1 MFLIGLGALLVLGG
15 VLYSAVSCIWC
26 ALLFGGD
33 RLAARIPAGR
43 FAALWS
49 RDGAAWDS
57 WGSKRTG
64 RAYSP
69 YGNRCSS
76 VDVGGQFLTSV
87 TRGLPL

>member
-1 MFLIGLGALLVLGG
+1 MFLMGLGALSF
-15 VLYSAVSCIWC
+15 SAVSCRWC

-57 WGSKRTG
+57 WGSKRIG
-64 RAYSP
+64 RAFSLWQ
-69 YGNRCSS
+69 S
-76 VDVGGQFLTSV
+76 VQFC
-87 TRGLPL
+87 